1 MQLAVTKRTIGPKG
15 ASMSITAQRA
25 AMLALGGAALLGST
39 PASAQVDPAIA
50 ANILV
55 ECSKIGDGSARLACY
70 DNNIRNLDPT
80 ALRAAPPRAAA
91 PTASAGAPASQPP
104 QSAQN
109 GFGLENV
116 ERRQQRFEPR
126 PASEQEL
133 RAVVASSREREPG
146 VYLVTLRDGAEWLFA
161 ETVGQ
166 SFRPPREGQSVE
178 IERGALG
185 SYLMRV
191 DNQPAVSVRRV
202 R

>member
-1 MQLAVTKRTIGPKG
+1 
-15 ASMSITAQRA
+15 
-25 AMLALGGAALLGST
+25 MLALGGAALLGGGA
-39 PASAQVDPAIA
+39 ASAQVDPAIA

-55 ECSKIGDGSARLACY
+55 ECSKIADGTARLACY
-70 DNNIRNLDPT
+70 DNNIRNLDPR
-80 ALRAAPPRAAA
+80 AVRAAPPRAAA
-91 PTASAGAPASQPP
+91 PATTGGAPVAQSAP
-104 QSAQN
+104 QS
-109 GFGLENV
+109 FGLENV

-126 PASEQEL
+126 PAAEQEL
-133 RAVVASSREREPG
+133 RAVVASSRQREPG
-146 VYLVTLRDGAEWLFA
+146 VYLVTLQDGAEWLFA
-161 ETVGQ
+161 ETVSQ

>member
-1 MQLAVTKRTIGPKG
+1 
-15 ASMSITAQRA
+15 MSITAHRS
-25 AMLALGGAALLGST
+25 AMLALGGAALLGGGA
-39 PASAQVDPAIA
+39 ASAQVDPAVA

-55 ECSKIGDGSARLACY
+55 ECSKIDDGTARLACY

-91 PTASAGAPASQPP
+91 PVASAGTPAAAPA
-104 QSAQN
+104 AQ
-109 GFGLENV
+109 GFGFENV

-133 RAVVASSREREPG
+133 RAVVASSRQREPG
-146 VYLVTLRDGAEWLFA
+146 VYVVTLRDGAEWQFA
-161 ETVGQ
+161 ESVGQ
-166 SFRPPREGQSVE
+166 NYRAPREGQSVE

-191 DNQPAVSVRRV
+191 DNQAAVSVRRV